1 MDTRADAIVPTTKA
15 PYEPLKKAATKIKR
29 KVSRNASAYLA
40 RSNFQ
45 TMNTKLK
52 KTSIP
57 TNIYSIKTPLL
68 NIVKP
73 SDEDSI

>member
-1 MDTRADAIVPTTKA
+1 MDTRADAIVPTTNA

-57 TNIYSIKTPLL
+57 TNIYSIKLL
-68 NIVKP
+68 C
-73 SDEDSI
+73 